1 MLLGQIAKYM
11 DDCKCR
17 YGILITYN
25 QAVFIR
31 RVDKYTFEKSAIIHH
46 SQVAM
51 PAPNFQISLKEAML
65 YMAFLAGNGEG
76 DARYGLTVGNTLV
89 SDV

>member
-1 MLLGQIAKYM
+1 M

-31 RVDKYTFEKSAIIHH
+31 RVGMYTFEKSAAIRHTQT
-46 SQVAM
+46 SM
-51 PAPNFQISLKEAML
+51 PPPNFQISLKEAMI
-65 YMAFLAGNGEG
+65 YTAYLAGNGER
-76 DARYGLTVGNTLV
+76 DARYNLTVGDALV
-89 SDV
+89 SDA